1 MSFFDPSLLF
11 LTKRNHHSDLVV
23 LLNFFSQLLQ
33 PDPDIVPNQHSDHL
47 MLRCDYC
54 DVPVFG
60 NNQKSQQGLVS
71 LPDGCQ
77 EKLVLLQELIYN
89 KERGLQYTAA
99 VMALARQEVTR
110 KLEV

>member
-1 MSFFDPSLLF
+1 M
-11 LTKRNHHSDLVV
+11 
-23 LLNFFSQLLQ
+23 
-33 PDPDIVPNQHSDHL
+33 
-47 MLRCDYC
+47 
-54 DVPVFG
+54 PVFG

-99 VMALARQEVTR
+99 AIMALAGQEVTR